1 MPMPKPKKPEDLTIQ
16 GKAAKKLVK
25 VVKPFKADLPH
36 LEREMAELAEKAKS
50 VSSDTPSE

>member
-36 LEREMAELAEKAKS
+36 LEREMTEMAEKAKS